1 MKLSVSQLEMKVR
14 PMTGWCV
21 NSLFCTPSTVLAHFT
36 LPSGIKRPPSPR
48 LPPSQYQLK
57 RSFAIWVAVL
67 KNGDWA
73 LQEIIDYQHFEN
85 WQMDV
90 IPDYAKPG

>member
-21 NSLFCTPSTVLAHFT
+21 NSLFCTPSTVLAHFN
-36 LPSGIKRPPSPR
+36 LPSGIKRPLSPR
-48 LPPSQYQLK
+48 FPPSQYQLK
-57 RSFAIWVAVL
+57 RSFAIL
-67 KNGDWA
+67 GRGIKEC

>member
-36 LPSGIKRPPSPR
+36 LPSGIKRPLSPR
-48 LPPSQYQLK
+48 FPPSQYQLK
-57 RSFAIWVAVL
+57 RSFAILGRGIKEWGL
-67 KNGDWA
+67 GSSRDHR
-73 LQEIIDYQHFEN
+73 LPIL
-85 WQMDV
+85 
-90 IPDYAKPG
+90 